1 MQNHIQKAARWIILV
16 KLIALMTIFSA
27 PLHAQTVTSNPQTQN
42 VSTSTFSGE
51 ITKIDNNKV
60 FVSTDDGV
68 KEITIPGN
76 IKITRNSIESK
87 LADLKTR
94 DQVTVTQSTKGEVLS
109 VDATAGNLV
118 DGAKISLPVIIG
130 ILVLLGLLYYFWK
143 KSQQGHIKT
152 EVRNIH

>member
-1 MQNHIQKAARWIILV
+1 
-16 KLIALMTIFSA
+16 MTIFSA